1 MEIPKTEGI
10 KYAGSKLKL
19 LPFIFEMVSG
29 LKGIETMLDGFSGS
43 TRVSQAFAQ
52 LGFSTTANDIS
63 AWSEV
68 FATCYLKSEKTNAF
82 YKEIIDYL
90 NNLTGVDGWYTV
102 NRTVAAG

>member
-29 LKGIETMLDGFSGS
+29 LEGIETVLDGFSGS

-52 LGFSTTANDIS
+52 LGYTTTSNDIS
-63 AWSEV
+63 VWSEV
-68 FATCYLKSEKTNAF
+68 FAM
-82 YKEIIDYL
+82 DYSCKFSL
-90 NNLTGVDGWYTV
+90 SSSIF
-102 NRTVAAG
+102 